1 MDKKRTSKKKK
12 IMGKLIQFPT
22 NRIKRKNPIDEISE
36 EAAKKIKETQF
47 IDQLVESL
55 TLDIIHVLQD
65 NVVDMKANSFLRD
78 LGITIECIKSLIKRD
93 FGQHHPMHIIT
104 DSLLT
109 IGKLPNGQKATNIN
123 YHKIFERAKKKAEE
137 QTVEFEMDPDL
148 KLD

>member
-1 MDKKRTSKKKK
+1 
-12 IMGKLIQFPT
+12 MGKLIQFPT

-109 IGKLPNGQKATNIN
+109 IGTLPNGQKATNIN
-123 YHKIFERAKKKAEE
+123 YNKIFQKIKKKAEE
-137 QTVEFEMDPDL
+137 QTIEFEMDPDL

>member
-55 TLDIIHVLQD
+55 TLDIIHVLQE

-78 LGITIECIKSLIKRD
+78 LGMTIECIKALIKRD
-93 FGQHHPMHIIT
+93 FGQHHQMHIIT
-104 DSLLT
+104 DSLLK
-109 IGKLPNGQKATNIN
+109 IGTLPNGQKATNIN
-123 YHKIFERAKKKAEE
+123 YNQIFNKIKKKAEE

>member
-12 IMGKLIQFPT
+12 IMGNLIQFPT

>member
-1 MDKKRTSKKKK
+1 
-12 IMGKLIQFPT
+12 MGKLIQFPT

>member
-1 MDKKRTSKKKK
+1 MEDNKTLNYLKDVLKN
-12 IMGKLIQFPT
+12 MPT
-22 NRIKRKNPIDEISE
+22 DWLSITTHRLDIYNERL
-36 EAAKKIKETQF
+36 AKTQF

-104 DSLLT
+104 DSLLSCPA
-109 IGKLPNGQKATNIN
+109 IVVPNANIINVTNSCFIIFVLLV
-123 YHKIFERAKKKAEE
+123 YH
-137 QTVEFEMDPDL
+137 L
-148 KLD
+148 YY

>member
-1 MDKKRTSKKKK
+1 
-12 IMGKLIQFPT
+12 MGKLIKFPAHRVVYNKPNVDLT
-22 NRIKRKNPIDEISE
+22 DE
-36 EAAKKIKETQF
+36 EALNIKQHKF
-47 IDQLVESL
+47 IDQITEGL

-123 YHKIFERAKKKAEE
+123 YNQIFNKIKKKAEE

>member
-1 MDKKRTSKKKK
+1 
-12 IMGKLIQFPT
+12 MGKLIQFPT

-78 LGITIECIKSLIKRD
+78 LGITIECIKALIKRD

-109 IGKLPNGQKATNIN
+109 IGKLQKNQKATNIN
-123 YHKIFERAKKKAEE
+123 YNQIFNKIKKKAEE

>member
-12 IMGKLIQFPT
+12 IMGNLIQFPT
-22 NRIKRKNPIDEISE
+22 NRIKRTNPKKEISE
-36 EAAKKIKETQF
+36 EEARQIKEKQF

-123 YHKIFERAKKKAEE
+123 YHKIFQKAKKKAEE